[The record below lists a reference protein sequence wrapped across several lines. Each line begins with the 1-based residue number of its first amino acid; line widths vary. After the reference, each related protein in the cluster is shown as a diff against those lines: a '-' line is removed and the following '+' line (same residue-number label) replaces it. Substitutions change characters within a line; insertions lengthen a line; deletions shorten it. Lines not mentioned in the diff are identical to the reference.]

1 MDPSEANRVEL
12 NSHRKK
18 EVEGGGGGG
27 PTTSP
32 NLQWQSVI
40 QIIKPLNKESG
51 FWVVKSYINIYL
63 VITQATLILGVEINK
78 ASKHF
83 LHLHVRY
90 TYTDTWM
97 NKNG

>member
-1 MDPSEANRVEL
+1 MDPSEANRFEL

-18 EVEGGGGGG
+18 EVERGGG
-27 PTTSP
+27 PTTIP

-63 VITQATLILGVEINK
+63 VVTQATLILGVEINK

-90 TYTDTWM
+90 TYTEWM